1 MTKSRLLNVATLQRL
16 QLRYSY
22 VRRNLRILKEVHGK
36 LDFLH
41 NMLQRSMD
49 GPNVNW
55 KMIDLIKEEKRE
67 FDSEK
72 PALLN
77 IGSGGPHVWHG
88 AYKTALSTTD
98 RKLDKFLKDCY
109 SVF

>member
-1 MTKSRLLNVATLQRL
+1 MGTATAEETLE
-16 QLRYSY
+16 SF
-22 VRRNLRILKEVHGK
+22 KEVHGK

-41 NMLQRSMD
+41 NMLQISMD

-77 IGSGGPHVWHG
+77 IGSCGLHVLHG
-88 AYKTALSTTD
+88 AYKTALCTID
-98 RKLDKFLKDCY
+98 WK
-109 SVF
+109 